1 MLPRLVKRKDGELMK
16 FWHKKNGR
24 ILVILM
30 AIVAVLL
37 GGCVWYINDYYHVT
51 DRDSAMSDTSIVK
64 VVKTSSGYLYDGPG
78 EDIALIFYPG
88 AKVQDIAYAPL
99 LKELAENGVDC
110 YLVHMPGNLAIFG
123 VDKAEEV
130 LEQIAEEKRNYEH
143 RYLAGHSLGGAMAA
157 SFAATHSE
165 ELEGLIFL
173 GAYSTEDL
181 SGTDLRVLS
190 LYGSEDQV
198 LNREKLTQSHALM
211 PVDFTEYVI
220 EGGNHAQYGDYGVQ
234 KGDGT
239 AMITPEQQRKI
250 TVEKILTFL
259 SE

>member
-1 MLPRLVKRKDGELMK
+1 MNRKKR
-16 FWHKKNGR
+16 
-24 ILVILM
+24 I
-30 AIVAVLL
+30 AIIIMVLL
-37 GGCVWYINDYYHVT
+37 LAMAGGCVWYVNDYYHVT
-51 DRDSAMSDTSIVK
+51 DRDGAMSDTPVVK
-64 VVKTSSGYLYDGPG
+64 VVKTSTGYLYDGPG
-78 EDIALIFYPG
+78 EDTALIFYPG

-130 LEQIAEEKRNYEH
+130 LRDSAGTDAAYEH
-143 RYLAGHSLGGAMAA
+143 WYLAGHSLGGAMAA

-165 ELEGLIFL
+165 ELEGMIFL
-173 GAYSTEDL
+173 GAYSTKDL

-190 LYGSEDQV
+190 LYGSEDRV
-198 LNREKLTQSHALM
+198 LNREKLTESHALM
-211 PVDFTEYVI
+211 PADFTEYVI

-239 AMITPEQQRKI
+239 ATITAEEQRDI
-250 TVEKILTFL
+250 VTEKILTFV
-259 SE
+259 SEE

>member
-1 MLPRLVKRKDGELMK
+1 MRPHSVRKRDVELMR
-16 FWHKKNGR
+16 FWHKKSGR
-24 ILVILM
+24 IFGILI
-30 AIVAVLL
+30 AIVLVLA
-37 GGCVWYINDYYHVT
+37 GSCVRYVQDYYPVT
-51 DRDSAMSDTSIVK
+51 DRDGAMADAPEVK

-78 EDIALIFYPG
+78 EDTALIFYPG

-123 VDKAEEV
+123 VNKAEDV
-130 LEQIAEEKRNYEH
+130 LRDSVGTDAAYEH
-143 RYLAGHSLGGAMAA
+143 WYLAGHSLGGAMAA

-173 GAYSTEDL
+173 GAYSTKDL
-181 SGTDLRVLS
+181 SGTDLKVLS

-198 LNREKLTQSHALM
+198 LNREKLAESHALM
-211 PVDFTEYVI
+211 PADFTEYVI
-220 EGGNHAQYGDYGVQ
+220 AGGNHAQYGDYGVQ

-239 AMITPEQQRKI
+239 ATITAEEQRNI
-250 TVEKILTFL
+250 VVEKILTFM